1 MHWITSEPEGNV
13 FAPEGG
19 ISVDLP
25 RMNQLPRVSA
35 DDLDCTVQ
43 AGVTRQ
49 QLDEYLRPCRMFFP
63 ADPSADATIG
73 GMASVRASGTNAAG
87 QDDEAL
93 GG

>member
-1 MHWITSEPEGNV
+1 M
-13 FAPEGG
+13 
-19 ISVDLP
+19 DLS
-25 RMNQLPRVSA
+25 RMNQIQRVSA

-73 GMASVRASGTNAAG
+73 GMASTVFPTPGLPTIVVATWPVALLRNAAPSRTSW
-87 QDDEAL
+87 
-93 GG
+93 